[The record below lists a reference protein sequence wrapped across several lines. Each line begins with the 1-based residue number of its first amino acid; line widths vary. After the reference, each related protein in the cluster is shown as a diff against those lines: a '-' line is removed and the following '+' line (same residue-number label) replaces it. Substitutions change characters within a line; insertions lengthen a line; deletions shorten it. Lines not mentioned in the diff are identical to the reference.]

1 MAKQR
6 HYERTLIIAL
16 IIADVMKNQETK
28 WEKWVIQMMQVN
40 LESDGQ
46 VEIRTA
52 IKSILGTTADANLM

>member
-1 MAKQR
+1 
-6 HYERTLIIAL
+6 
-16 IIADVMKNQETK
+16 MKNQETK

-46 VEIRTA
+46 VQIRTA